1 MSKHTPGPWVQT
13 PWDATAIFDA
23 KNLQVP
29 IAQTYPA
36 DTSQKEAEANA
47 RLVAAAPQLLEALE
61 AVLAYEGD
69 DLPAPET
76 FGTELYNKAR
86 AAIKAAK

>member
-13 PWDATAIFDA
+13 PWDSTAIFDA
-23 KNLQVP
+23 KNLRVP

-61 AVLAYEGD
+61 LIVEQDPDGEGQGFID
-69 DLPAPET
+69 
-76 FGTELYNKAR
+76 AR

>member
-61 AVLAYEGD
+61 LIVEQDPDGEGQGFID
-69 DLPAPET
+69 
-76 FGTELYNKAR
+76 AR

>member
-13 PWDATAIFDA
+13 PWDSTAIFDA

-61 AVLAYEGD
+61 GVIADVEKGYEP
-69 DLPAPET
+69 DLTLP
-76 FGTELYNKAR
+76 R

>member
-13 PWDATAIFDA
+13 PWDSTAIFDA

-61 AVLAYEGD
+61 LIVEQDPDGEGQGFID
-69 DLPAPET
+69 
-76 FGTELYNKAR
+76 AR